1 MTKDIIERNR
11 GLYIKEF
18 KATGR
23 SGVEH
28 IISYL
33 DSHHFFEAR
42 CNGHDREPGGTANH
56 SLWVLKFARE
66 TREMTQTLPLMTCA
80 VIPVTQ
86 YAFGIQVSSRK

>member
-1 MTKDIIERNR
+1 MTKETISKNR
-11 GLYIKEF
+11 ELYIQEF

-23 SGVEH
+23 TGVEH

-42 CNGHDREPGGTANH
+42 CYGHDHEPGGTAKH

-66 TREMTQTLPLMTCA
+66 TRKA
-80 VIPVTQ
+80 I
-86 YAFGIQVSSRK
+86 